1 MKKLLIL
8 LMTLFCCATAFAAD
22 ADKKPA
28 TQEGMNW
35 EISMMPKPSEEEQEQ
50 ARWSIVVE
58 NNVGI
63 YAYDMDSNGLP
74 DKNIISVLTKTVFT
88 DKDMLKK
95 LNEKYKASLT
105 KKEKVQYCEIVMTF
119 NLQDK
124 TYGVESMDVY
134 GSKKTLLSHQAKELK
149 FVPVPEGSFAEAML
163 EICQQAVAADAQA
176 ATK

>member
-8 LMTLFCCATAFAAD
+8 LITLFCCATAFAAD

-63 YAYDMDSNGLP
+63 YAYDMDSLTFSKVTNGLP

-105 KKEKVQYCEIVMTF
+105 KK
-119 NLQDK
+119 
-124 TYGVESMDVY
+124 VEVMDVY

-149 FVPVPEGSFAEAML
+149 FVPVPAGSFAEAML
-163 EICQQAVAADAQA
+163 EVCQQAVAADTQA

>member
-35 EISMMPKPSEEEQEQ
+35 EISMMPKPSE
-50 ARWSIVVE
+50 
-58 NNVGI
+58 
-63 YAYDMDSNGLP
+63 DMDSLTFSKVTNGLP

-119 NLQDK
+119 NLHDK

-149 FVPVPEGSFAEAML
+149 LVPVPAGSFAEAML
-163 EICQQAVAADAQA
+163 EVCQQAVAADAQA
-176 ATK
+176 AAK